1 MITQELLDYIKSELQ
16 KGIGKEAIIKQNLL
30 KIGWKEQ
37 DVEEKLTKP

>member
-16 KGIGKEAIIKQNLL
+16 KGIGKEAIKQNLL